1 MKPETRLELKKFW
14 QTHLLQWKE
23 SRLSQS
29 NYCKKNNIKVHR
41 FSYWKRKLTAR
52 TNILPSDKSGF
63 VQLPAIRVHPTPDI
77 STLTLQLPNKLQI
90 KGITYDN
97 LDLTKQLAGMLQ

>member
-1 MKPETRLELKKFW
+1 MKLETRLELKKFW

-29 NYCKKNNIKVHR
+29 NYCKKNNLQVHR
-41 FSYWKRKLTAR
+41 FSYWKRKLTEKI
-52 TNILPSDKSGF
+52 NSLPSNKSGF
-63 VQLPAIRVHPTPDI
+63 IQLPAIRVHPSPGI
-77 STLTLQLPNKLQI
+77 STLSLHLPNKLQI

-97 LDLTKQLAGMLQ
+97 LELTKQLAGMLQ